1 MKLKER
7 LRGIVAAVATA
18 ALALSV
24 APVTAMAATID
35 GNTVTVNDVQS
46 GDTVTLY
53 QVVDST
59 LGTDNVVTNEFVAN
73 FGVDFDKWNEDSAT
87 LQSDANKIAAYVNL
101 NSSEWGGEAGY
112 TKYSASATGTSVT
125 FTGVDAGQYLVVVT
139 NASDATRV
147 YQNTIVT
154 VEPAIE
160 NGEYKGNTATTG
172 EDANSCNLKFDDLDA
187 DNDGSI
193 VDKKINGSDAV
204 NNVNEDDEV
213 TFTIT
218 TPVPRYVA
226 GDRTFTLA
234 DVMSRNFSYTEN
246 SLTVKYGSNNTLEA
260 DADYTLSVDGQNI
273 TVSLTE
279 KGLGKAGGQTLN
291 VSYKATL
298 GNGASYDTYETNE
311 VKLTFSKNS
320 YDNVT
325 GTDSDKVYLTVYG
338 ITFTKQNTEGEELQN
353 AVFQIVDSE
362 GEVIF
367 DNLTTGEDGVIMV
380 DGLAVGTYTLIE
392 KSAPAGYKPI
402 DDMEFVIESGE
413 TDSSIK
419 DVVVHKGYLKSLGDD
434 GVIVD
439 KENDIFSILPE
450 TGGTGTVAL
459 TVVGVGLMA
468 GAAFL
473 VMRSRKEN

>member
-59 LGTDNVVTNEFVAN
+59 LGTDNVVTNEFVAD
-73 FGVDFDKWNEDSAT
+73 FGVDFGDWNENSAT
-87 LQSDANKIAAYVNL
+87 LQADANTIAAYVNQH
-101 NSSEWGGEAGY
+101 SSEWGGETGH
-112 TKYSASATGTSVT
+112 TMYSASATGTSVT

-160 NGEYKGNTATTG
+160 NGEYKGNTATAG
-172 EDANSCNLKFDDLDA
+172 EGANSCNLKFDDLDD

-204 NNVNEDDEV
+204 DNVNEGDEV

-226 GDRTFTLA
+226 GGRTFKLA
-234 DVMSRNFSYTEN
+234 DVMSSNFSYTDN
-246 SLTVKYGSNNTLEA
+246 SLTVKYGSDNTLEA
-260 DADYTLSVDGQNI
+260 DVDYMLSVDGQNI

-279 KGLGKAGGQTLN
+279 TGLQKAGSQILT

-298 GNGASYDTYETNE
+298 GEEASYDTYETNE
-311 VKLTFSKNS
+311 VVLTFSKNS
-320 YDNVT
+320 YDGVT

-338 ITFTKQNTEGEELQN
+338 ITFTKQNADDEPLEN
-353 AVFQIVDSE
+353 AVFRIVDSE

-367 DNLTTGEDGVIMV
+367 DNLTTGKNGVIKV
-380 DGLAVGTYTLIE
+380 DGLAAGTYTLIE

-402 DDMEFVIESGE
+402 EDMEFVIESGE
-413 TDSSIK
+413 NDSSIE
-419 DVVVHKGYLKSLGDD
+419 DVVVHNGYLKSLGSGGDSL
-434 GVIVD
+434 VEVTA
-439 KENDIFSILPE
+439 IFYILTE
-450 TGGTGTVAL
+450 TGGTGTVSL
-459 TVVGVGLMA
+459 I
-468 GAAFL
+468 